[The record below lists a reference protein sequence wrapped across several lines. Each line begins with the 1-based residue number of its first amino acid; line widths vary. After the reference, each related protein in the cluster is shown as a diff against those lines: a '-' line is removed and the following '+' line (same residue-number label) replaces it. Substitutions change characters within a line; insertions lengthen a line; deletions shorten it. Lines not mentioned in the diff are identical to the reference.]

1 MHFCVCG
8 RHTEDERQT
17 LGYLKLKIWTIF
29 ISKQITGNDAHAD
42 VYIPACKGL
51 SYIPKRELFYLLLL
65 GGSPEP
71 QFGSTV
77 RSSRFFV
84 REQLINHHIDMRTT
98 LTTLII
104 ILASFLWGNAQTYT
118 LEDKWVDCGNKAQ
131 LLDPY
136 YSPGVTFT
144 WDGPVKDGKAN
155 GYGVATKYMNGKFE
169 SKYEGYYKNGI
180 REGKGTFTHMDGSV
194 KTGNFV
200 NGQLNGKGS
209 CKDQDGNTYEGDFL
223 NYRMHGNGTLTLG
236 NGTTFVGFMVSDAP
250 YTGKLTYY
258 TGDVVY
264 LQGGE
269 PVNRI
274 NEKKSGYSPKI
285 GQQVREYFDEN
296 WNRCEPKQAA
306 YYRLITYSA
315 PNKPKGIVKDYYIS
329 GELQSDQYPIFI
341 DYDDEGKTFLEG
353 KQTFYHKNGKVAKV
367 TYFNNNKP
375 NGPVTEYYPD
385 GAIAS
390 ESFFNMG
397 VPDGDM
403 IRYYPDGKY
412 ATVAKYENGYLH
424 NNKYLQITEDQM
436 VFLVYNEDFDRNRE
450 AWEFKGQPGIVQV
463 NDAETITMQA
473 NPERTISGGIYTGFA
488 PMSDNIISVVT
499 NQRNPGQGI
508 VTLLFGFKDWDNL
521 CAFSIAGDSY
531 SFTYKKNGVV
541 VQSDDW
547 KKSTAI
553 TPDVNTLTVVNNG
566 DKIIML
572 VNDTPLV
579 ETGRIYYDGSFL
591 GVSLYNAS
599 EQPIVMDAA
608 QLAVQEVVDPRNIAQ
623 EYLPDEKTDPD
634 AWKGNGSGFFLNPN
648 GYIATNYH
656 VVDGTTALQANF
668 TRNGKT
674 ESYPATV
681 VVTDPQ
687 NDLAIIK
694 IDDKSFKGDGNLP
707 YGLMTRT
714 KDTGS
719 EVFAMGYPMA
729 DVMGSEVKFT
739 DGKISSKSGIGGDV
753 RVYQISVPIQPGNS
767 GGPLFDMGGN
777 VVGITSSGLNREY
790 FKSEN
795 VNYAIKASYLKNLME
810 ACPEEIVLEEK
821 VEVPN
826 TSSSLTDRIKQY
838 EGYVVLILTK

>member
-1 MHFCVCG
+1 
-8 RHTEDERQT
+8 
-17 LGYLKLKIWTIF
+17 
-29 ISKQITGNDAHAD
+29 
-42 VYIPACKGL
+42 
-51 SYIPKRELFYLLLL
+51 
-65 GGSPEP
+65 
-71 QFGSTV
+71 
-77 RSSRFFV
+77 
-84 REQLINHHIDMRTT
+84 MRTT
-98 LTTLII
+98 LTTLILL
-104 ILASFLWGNAQTYT
+104 LASFLWGKAQTYT
-118 LEDKWVDCGNKAQ
+118 LEDKWVDCGNNTQ

-144 WDGPVKDGKAN
+144 WTGSSKGGKAN
-155 GYGVATKYMNGKFE
+155 GQGIATKYVNGKFE
-169 SKYEGYYKNGI
+169 SKYEGTYRNGI

-194 KTGNFV
+194 KTGTFV
-200 NGQLNGKGS
+200 NGQLTGKGTV
-209 CKDQDGNTYEGDFL
+209 KDENGNSYEGDFI
-223 NYRMHGNGTLTLG
+223 NYRMHGNGTLRWG
-236 NGTTFVGFMVSDAP
+236 NGSTFVGYMVNDAP
-250 YTGKLTYY
+250 YTGKYTSYSGEVTYIQ
-258 TGDVVY
+258 D
-264 LQGGE
+264 GE
-269 PVNRI
+269 PVERI
-274 NEKKSGYSPKI
+274 TESKSGYSPKI
-285 GQQVREYFDEN
+285 GQQVREYFDEK
-296 WNRCEPKQAA
+296 WNRCEPKQAS

-315 PNKPKGIVKDYYIS
+315 PNKPNGVVKDYYIS
-329 GELQSDQYPIFI
+329 GELQSEQYPIFI
-341 DYDDEGKTFLEG
+341 DYDDEGKTFMEG
-353 KQTFYHKNGKVAKV
+353 TQTFYHKNGKVAK
-367 TYFNNNKP
+367 TAYFYNNLP
-375 NGPVTEYYPD
+375 NGPITEYYPD
-385 GAIAS
+385 GAVAS
-390 ESFFNMG
+390 EAFFTMG
-397 VPDGDM
+397 VPNGDL
-403 IRYYPDGKY
+403 IQYYPNGKY
-412 ATVAKYENGYLH
+412 ATVAKYENGQLH

-436 VFLVYNEDFDRNRE
+436 VFLVYNEDFARNHD

-463 NDAETITMQA
+463 NDAESISMQA

-488 PMSDNIISVVT
+488 PMSENIISVLT
-499 NQRNPGQGI
+499 NQRNPGQGV

-541 VQSDDW
+541 VQNDEW
-547 KKSTAI
+547 KKSSAI
-553 TPDVNTLTVVNNG
+553 NPDVNKLMVVNSG
-566 DKIIML
+566 DKITMY
-572 VNDTPLV
+572 VNDVPLV

-599 EQPIVMDAA
+599 EQPIVIDAA
-608 QLAVQEVVDPRNIAQ
+608 QLSVQELVDPHNIAQ
-623 EYLPDEKTDPD
+623 EYLAEEKTDPD

-674 ESYPATV
+674 ESYPASV

-694 IDDKSFKGDGNLP
+694 IDDKSFNGEGSLP

-719 EVFAMGYPMA
+719 EVFAMGFPIA

-777 VVGITSSGLNREY
+777 VVGITSSGLNRDY

-810 ACPEEIVLEEK
+810 ACPEEIILEEK
-821 VEVPN
+821 VETPAA
-826 TSSSLTDRIKQY
+826 TTSLTDRIKQY
-838 EGYVVLILTK
+838 EGFVVLILTK

>member
-1 MHFCVCG
+1 M
-8 RHTEDERQT
+8 
-17 LGYLKLKIWTIF
+17 K
-29 ISKQITGNDAHAD
+29 
-42 VYIPACKGL
+42 
-51 SYIPKRELFYLLLL
+51 
-65 GGSPEP
+65 
-71 QFGSTV
+71 
-77 RSSRFFV
+77 
-84 REQLINHHIDMRTT
+84 TT
-98 LTTLII
+98 LTTLILI
-104 ILASFLWGNAQTYT
+104 FTSFLWGNAQTYT
-118 LEDKWVDCGNKAQ
+118 LEDKWVDCGNNAQ

-136 YSPGVTFT
+136 YSKGVTFT
-144 WDGPVKDGKAN
+144 WTGSTKEGKAN
-155 GYGVATKYMNGKFE
+155 GQGVATKYVNGKFE
-169 SKYEGYYKNGI
+169 SKYEGTYRNGI
-180 REGKGTFTHMDGSV
+180 REGRGTVTQMDGTV
-194 KTGNFV
+194 KVGTFV
-200 NGQLNGKGS
+200 NGQLMGKGTM
-209 CKDQDGNTYEGDFL
+209 KDEDGNTYEGEFI
-223 NYRMHGNGTLTLG
+223 NYRMHGYGTLTLG
-236 NGTTFVGFMVSDAP
+236 NGTKFVGYMVNDAP

-258 TGDVVY
+258 SGDVIT
-264 LQGGE
+264 LQKGE
-269 PVNRI
+269 PVERI
-274 NEKKSGYSPKI
+274 SEKKSGYSPKP
-285 GQQVREYFDEN
+285 GKQLREYFDEK
-296 WNRCEPKQAA
+296 WNRCAPKQAA

-315 PNKPKGIVKDYYIS
+315 PNKPNGVVKDYYIS
-329 GELQSDQYPIFI
+329 GELQSEQYPIFI

-353 KQTFYHKNGKVAKV
+353 KQTLYHKNGKVSSEQY
-367 TYFNNNKP
+367 YFNNQP
-375 NGPVTEYYPD
+375 NGPHTEYYQD
-385 GAIAS
+385 GTVAS
-390 ESFFNMG
+390 ESFWNMG

-403 IRYYPDGKY
+403 IQYYPGGKL
-412 ATVAKYENGYLH
+412 ATVAKYNNGLLH
-424 NNKYLQITEDQM
+424 NNKYLQITEDQLC
-436 VFLVYNEDFDRNRE
+436 FLVYNEDFARNRE
-450 AWEFKGQPGIVQV
+450 TWEFQGQSGIVQV
-463 NDAETITMQA
+463 NDAESISMQA

-508 VTLLFGFKDWDNL
+508 VTFLFGYKDWDNH
-521 CAFSIAGDSY
+521 CAFSISGDSY

-541 VQSDDW
+541 VQKDEW

-553 TPDVNTLTVVNNG
+553 KPDVNQLMVVNNG
-566 DKIIML
+566 DKITMY

-579 ETGRIYYDGSFL
+579 EIGRIYYDGSLL
-591 GVSLYNAS
+591 GVSVYNGS
-599 EQPIVMDAA
+599 EQPIIVDAA

-623 EYLPDEKTDPD
+623 EYLPDEKTDPE
-634 AWKGNGSGFFLNPN
+634 AWKGNGSGFFLNTN

-656 VVDGTTALQANF
+656 VVEGTTALQANF

-674 ESYPATV
+674 ESYPVSV

-694 IDDKSFKGDGNLP
+694 IDDKSFGGSGPLP

-777 VVGITSSGLNREY
+777 VVGITSSGLNRDY

-795 VNYAIKASYLKNLME
+795 VNYAIKASYLRNLIE

-821 VEVPN
+821 VEAPAM
-826 TSSSLTDRIKQY
+826 SASLTDRIKQY